1 MCGSLFWL
9 RKVPFFG
16 LLRDT
21 KGSSRRFVVDFPKIR
36 RAKTTFALGP
46 EKKKTHMPLV
56 SRKMNICP
64 WSLGSG
70 GFTKMGGGCEA
81 LWHGQ
86 GASSSQV
93 SEGDLAKRSGCVNEG
108 CGILFERCASFFFEG
123 GNTHLSSLPPFF
135 LAPPPPPPNPPPP
148 FFISVD
154 GGLPRVAV
162 PPNELRADSGRCESG
177 PRERRVFVDAWPKA
191 PAMRRG

>member
-36 RAKTTFALGP
+36 RAKTTLALGP
-46 EKKKTHMPLV
+46 EKKEETYMPL
-56 SRKMNICP
+56 RKMNICP

-70 GFTKMGGGCEA
+70 GSTKMGGGCEA

-123 GNTHLSSLPPFF
+123 GNTHLSSLPPFC
-135 LAPPPPPPNPPPP
+135 LAHPLPPNPPPP
-148 FFISVD
+148 FLYLLM
-154 GGLPRVAV
+154 GGFRVAV